1 MKIDQE
7 KLNVERSGDFIEQEF
22 RIKAS
27 TKAFEILSSGI
38 YSDKLAALVRE
49 LCCNAYDAHKM
60 VGKGDVPFLVKLP
73 NSMEPNFIVRDYGN
87 GMTEEQVANTFT
99 VYFESD
105 KTDSNKFVGYMGL
118 GSKCPFAYTDNF
130 SVTSYV
136 GGKKYVYNLFVNE
149 DRIPTCA
156 LMAVE
161 DTDEPTGIE
170 ITIAIDRY
178 DHSSISH
185 RASNIL
191 GRFDVKPEVT
201 GSSHFEFANFD
212 EEYVIHTDKFAVK
225 KSTWGDS
232 YAIMGNV
239 AYELDH
245 SDMDLVPEHVK
256 LINSGVD
263 FFFEIGELE
272 PAASREKLSL
282 TKKTVQNLKDRFD
295 HVLAEVAKELEKN
308 VSNAK
313 TRWEAMCLFSAAKK
327 SSIGQIAKV
336 PSISWNDIEV
346 NDSITL
352 KEDDEYHESTLIEQ
366 VVQVKIRYK
375 RKYSSS
381 IIADPNAVI
390 IHDDL
395 GKRGGYARARRYL
408 EDNSKRSG
416 YFLTCEEGLLVR
428 YGLDKVVIRTS
439 DLPKPTRQ
447 SSGGSGNRTV
457 SQFLTLKESKDY
469 SSYGQGRYWNE
480 EEVDLS
486 EGGVYV
492 EVNRYDVKIGPKF
505 ENSHSLKGECHVES
519 LQTYF
524 GWIKNID
531 KDVVICG
538 IKSAALSK
546 LEDHPNWISLWEY
559 MQLLVENTKDELD
572 DELAKVYSTRV
583 CNSEDYFEGF
593 KSDVFADPNGTY
605 AEAVKT
611 FSECKSLKASDK
623 LSSYKRIKE
632 FIGIVSKVSKYDFD
646 KVAEELIEKYPLI
659 ACVDTYQWG
668 RRASDKFKKLIVSY
682 IDSID
687 CGEEFAL
694 DDIIGLMR
702 YMDFN
707 VLSKES
713 NEKLKNAIMKA
724 CQESNEGVKSMLS
737 NASLINH
744 VA

>member
-7 KLNVERSGDFIEQEF
+7 KLNVERSGNFIEQEF

-73 NSMEPNFIVRDYGN
+73 NSMEPNFVVRDYGN

-105 KTDSNKFVGYMGL
+105 KTDSNEFVGYMGL

-156 LMAVE
+156 LMAIE
-161 DTDEPTGIE
+161 DSDEPTGIE
-170 ITIAIDRY
+170 IIIAIDRY

-185 RASNIL
+185 RASSIL

-201 GSSHFEFANFD
+201 GSSHFEFENFD

-245 SDMDLVPEHVK
+245 SDMDLIPEHNK
-256 LINSGVD
+256 LIQSGVD

-295 HVLAEVAKELEKN
+295 HVLAEVTKELEKN

-313 TRWEAMCLFSAAKK
+313 TRWEAMCLFSSAKN

-336 PSISWNDIEV
+336 PSINWNDIEV
-346 NDSITL
+346 NDSITI
-352 KEDDEYHESTLIEQ
+352 KEDDEYHGSTIIEQ
-366 VVQVKIRYK
+366 VVQAKIRYK
-375 RKYSSS
+375 REHRTN
-381 IIADPNAVI
+381 IIADSNVII

-408 EDNSKRSG
+408 EDNNKRSG
-416 YFLTCEEGLLVR
+416 YFLTCEEGLLVK

-447 SSGGSGNRTV
+447 SNGGSGNRTV
-457 SQFLTLKESKDY
+457 SQFLTLKRSKDY
-469 SSYGQGRYWNE
+469 GSYGQGRYWNE

-486 EGGVYV
+486 NGGVYV
-492 EVNRYDVKIGPKF
+492 EVNRYNVKIGPKF
-505 ENSHSLKGECHVES
+505 ENSQRLKAEGHVEECF
-519 LQTYF
+519 LYF
-524 GWIKNID
+524 EWIRNID
-531 KDVVICG
+531 KDVVIYG
-538 IKSAALSK
+538 VKSAAVDK
-546 LEDHPNWISLWEY
+546 LKDHPNWISLWEY
-559 MQLLVENTKDELD
+559 MLLLVENTKDELD

-583 CNSEDYFEGF
+583 CNSEDYFEEF
-593 KSDVFADPNGTY
+593 KPDAFANPNGEY

-611 FSECKSLKASDK
+611 FSECKGLKASDK
-623 LSSYKRIKE
+623 LSSYKRIKNFLCIE
-632 FIGIVSKVSKYDFD
+632 SKVSKYNFD
-646 KVAEELIEKYPLI
+646 KIAEELVEKYPLI
-659 ACVDTYQWG
+659 SCINTYHWG
-668 RRASDKFKKLIVSY
+668 QRSDKFKKAILPY

-687 CGEEFAL
+687 CGEELSL
-694 DDIIGLMR
+694 DSIIGLMR
-702 YMDFN
+702 YIDFDDLN
-707 VLSKES
+707 NKD
-713 NEKLKNAIMKA
+713 NEELKNAIMKA
-724 CQESNEGVKSMLS
+724 CQGSNESVKSMLS